1 MPESSSSSLPSW
13 QRKGMAL
20 LPLGILLCAL
30 LTISAAYQATFQNGV
45 LDFQHG
51 RVVTPP
57 ISMLMFAG
65 PGRRI
70 GQVGFPMV
78 SILFGCCAPTFFGG
92 VAKTVGPG
100 SHKTLLKY
108 LKTTS
113 LIAFACLA
121 VVGLLPLQPDLA
133 LVITHQAPLH
143 WTSIVHQTAAALFF
157 FFCIVHMGLWLYFCR
172 VSCDPRLVL
181 HATNSPKSF
190 GFKSAC
196 FVLCF
201 LPLPTA
207 FMLHPVSPARRHYHL
222 SNADAVGVTQYALVA
237 CVAGFFASY
246 SCELWHLQTTGTT
259 TTGTATTSGSR
270 NTAREKTI
278 TSKSRQ
284 QQQQQKDE

>member
-1 MPESSSSSLPSW
+1 MSESSSMPSW
-13 QRKGMAL
+13 QRKGIAL
-20 LPLGILLCAL
+20 LPLGILLFAL
-30 LTISAAYQATFQNGV
+30 LTIFAAYRATFQSGV

-92 VAKTVGPG
+92 VAKTVGEA
-100 SHKTLLKY
+100 HKTLLAS
-108 LKTTS
+108 LRNTS
-113 LIAFACLA
+113 MIAFCCLA
-121 VVGLLPLQPDLA
+121 VVGLLPLQADLA
-133 LVITHQAPLH
+133 LVITHQAPVH
-143 WTSIVHQTAAALFF
+143 WTSIVHQTAAAFF
-157 FFCIVHMGLWLYFCR
+157 FLFCIVHMGIWLYFCR
-172 VSCDPRLVL
+172 VSCDSRLFL
-181 HATNSPKSF
+181 HATKSPKSF
-190 GFKSAC
+190 WIKSAC

-207 FMLHPVSPARRHYHL
+207 FMLHPISPARRHFHYL
-222 SNADAVGVTQYALVA
+222 SKADAGGLTQYALVT

-246 SCELWHLQTTGTT
+246 SCELWHLQKQQEEPERKQ
-259 TTGTATTSGSR
+259 A
-270 NTAREKTI
+270 E

-284 QQQQQKDE
+284 KDD